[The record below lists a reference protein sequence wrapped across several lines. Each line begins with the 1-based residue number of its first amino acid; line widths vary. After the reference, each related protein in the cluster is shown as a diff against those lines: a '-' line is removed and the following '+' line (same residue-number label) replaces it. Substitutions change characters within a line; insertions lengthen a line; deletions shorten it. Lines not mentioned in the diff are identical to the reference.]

1 MSEAPV
7 KELYRGRADG
17 VRGDEG
23 SGGFIRTAA
32 GYRPL
37 TTSPAVARIP
47 PPAEGPPVRDARRGR
62 STAVGAAPPWAQH
75 VVGSR
80 RSGSGPGIP
89 WCGAGRGW

>member
-37 TTSPAVARIP
+37 TTSPGVARIP
-47 PPAEGPPVRDARRGR
+47 PPAEGPPVRNARRGR
-62 STAVGAAPPWAQH
+62 STAVGAA
-75 VVGSR
+75 R
-80 RSGSGPGIP
+80 CRI
-89 WCGAGRGW
+89 

>member
-47 PPAEGPPVRDARRGR
+47 PPARARLCA
-62 STAVGAAPPWAQH
+62 TLAVGVA
-75 VVGSR
+75 R
-80 RSGSGPGIP
+80 CRI
-89 WCGAGRGW
+89 

>member
-23 SGGFIRTAA
+23 SGGFIRIAA

-47 PPAEGPPVRDARRGR
+47 PPA
-62 STAVGAAPPWAQH
+62 
-75 VVGSR
+75 
-80 RSGSGPGIP
+80 
-89 WCGAGRGW
+89 